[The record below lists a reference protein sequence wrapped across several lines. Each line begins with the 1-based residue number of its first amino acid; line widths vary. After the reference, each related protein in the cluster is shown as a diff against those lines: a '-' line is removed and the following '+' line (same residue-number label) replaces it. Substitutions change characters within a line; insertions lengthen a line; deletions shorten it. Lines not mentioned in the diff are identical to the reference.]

1 MRLRL
6 CPELLTKL
14 VFPLTMD
21 LILYLKL
28 CDIFSEHA
36 EDLLSV
42 STLNLHDV
50 RGVLSLIAE
59 NKGFLT
65 FPC

>member
-6 CPELLTKL
+6 CPELLAKL
-14 VFPLTMD
+14 VFLLIMD

-28 CDIFSEHA
+28 YDISSEHA

-42 STLNLHDV
+42 STLNLHNGL
-50 RGVLSLIAE
+50 GVLIA
-59 NKGFLT
+59 
-65 FPC
+65 